1 MMLYLTMAA
10 AGLAGSLH
18 CVGMCGG
25 FVAAYSLQEER
36 PQALAP
42 HLLFTAGRLTTYA
55 FLGMLLGFLGKAVD
69 VMGIQMGFKG
79 LRPLAVGV
87 TLCLLGAGLIAGLK
101 FAGSDTT
108 TAWLGRRLA
117 RGRARSP
124 YTLGLAIGF
133 LPCWLLFPAEVAAAG
148 TGHPLAGALVMLS
161 FGLGTAPILVGL
173 GLASQQVAR
182 VRNWPVVRVAGGLVF
197 ALGCWFIVR
206 GLLAQGWI

>member
-1 MMLYLTMAA
+1 MTLYLTMAA

-25 FVAAYSLQEER
+25 FVAAYSLQAER
-36 PQALAP
+36 PRRLAP
-42 HLLFTAGRLTTYA
+42 HLRFTAGRLTTYA
-55 FLGMLLGFLGKAVD
+55 LLGLALGFLGRAVD
-69 VMGIQMGFKG
+69 VMGLQMGLKG
-79 LRPLAVGV
+79 LRPLAAGA
-87 TLCLLGAGLIAGLK
+87 TLCLVGAGLVAGIK
-101 FAGSDTT
+101 VAGSDAT

-148 TGHPLAGALVMLS
+148 SGHPLAGSLVMLS
-161 FGLGTAPILVGL
+161 FGLGTAPALVGL
-173 GLASQQVAR
+173 GLAAQQVAKAR
-182 VRNWPVVRVAGGLVF
+182 AWPVVRFSGGLVF
-197 ALGCWFIVR
+197 ALGCWFIFR